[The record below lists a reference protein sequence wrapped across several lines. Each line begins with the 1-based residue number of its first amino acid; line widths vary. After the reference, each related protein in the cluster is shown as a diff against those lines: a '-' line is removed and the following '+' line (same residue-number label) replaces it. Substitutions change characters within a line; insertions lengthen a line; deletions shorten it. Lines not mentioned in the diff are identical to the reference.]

1 MRDDISRPGPRILA
15 LGDSLTAGYGLAQ
28 RDSFVRQLEALLV
41 ERHGAATVHQAGVSG
56 DTSAD
61 GLRRLPRVLAG
72 LGVKPD
78 LAIVEFGAN
87 DLLQGVSP
95 DRMRANLDAMLVEL
109 GRCGIPV
116 LVAGM
121 KAPTWLGA
129 FTYGFDAVFPAL
141 AEAHGAALYPFFLD
155 GVVGDPTLTLM
166 DGLHPNARAIGIIV
180 RRMLPFVEAAL
191 ETARGIKV

>member
-1 MRDDISRPGPRILA
+1 MTTDASRSGPRILA
-15 LGDSLTAGYGLAQ
+15 LGDSLTAGYGLASG
-28 RDSFVRQLEALLV
+28 DSFARRLEAALA

-87 DLLQGVSP
+87 DMLQGVSP

-121 KAPTWLGA
+121 KAPVWLGVYTA
-129 FTYGFDAVFPAL
+129 SFDAVFPAL
-141 AEAHGAALYPFFLD
+141 AEAHGASLYPFFLD

-180 RRMLPFVEAAL
+180 GRMLPYVQAAL
-191 ETARGIKV
+191 AKAAA

>member
-1 MRDDISRPGPRILA
+1 MTGDALHTGPRVLA
-15 LGDSLTAGYGLAQ
+15 LGDSLTAGYGLGP
-28 RDSFVRQLEALLV
+28 RESFAAQLEALLV
-41 ERHGAATVHQAGVSG
+41 ERYGAATVHQAGVSG

-95 DRMRANLDAMLVEL
+95 DRMRANLDAMLTEL

-121 KAPTWLGA
+121 KAPTMWAA
-129 FTYGFDAVFPAL
+129 FTIGFDAVFPAV
-141 AEAHGAALYPFFLD
+141 AKAHGAALYPFFMD
-155 GVVGDPTLTLM
+155 GVMGDPTLTLF
-166 DGLHPNARAIGIIV
+166 DGLHPNARAIGIIA

-191 ETARGIKV
+191 AANNAAI

>member
-1 MRDDISRPGPRILA
+1 MTTDASQHGPRILA
-15 LGDSLTAGYGLAQ
+15 LGDSLTAGYGLSTQ
-28 RDSFVRQLEALLV
+28 DSFVRRLEAALA

-87 DLLQGVSP
+87 DMLQGVSP
-95 DRMRANLDAMLVEL
+95 ERMRANLDAMLVEL

-121 KAPTWLGA
+121 KAPVWMGVFA
-129 FTYGFDAVFPAL
+129 ASFDKVFPAV
-141 AEAHGAALYPFFLD
+141 AEAHGASLYPFFLD

-166 DGLHPNARAIGIIV
+166 DGLHPNARAIGIV
-180 RRMLPFVEAAL
+180 VDRMLPFVEAAL
-191 ETARGIKV
+191 VKAVV

>member
-1 MRDDISRPGPRILA
+1 MTTDASRSGPRILA
-15 LGDSLTAGYGLAQ
+15 LGDSLTAGYGLASG
-28 RDSFVRQLEALLV
+28 DSFARRLEAALV
-41 ERHGAATVHQAGVSG
+41 ERHGVATVHQAGVSG

-87 DLLQGVSP
+87 DMLQGVSP
-95 DRMRANLDAMLVEL
+95 DRMHANLDAMLVEL

-121 KAPTWLGA
+121 KAPVWLGVYTA
-129 FTYGFDAVFPAL
+129 SFDAVFPAL
-141 AEAHGAALYPFFLD
+141 AEAHGASLYPFFLD

-180 RRMLPFVEAAL
+180 GRMLPYVQAAL
-191 ETARGIKV
+191 AKAAA

>member
-1 MRDDISRPGPRILA
+1 MTIDASLSHPRILA
-15 LGDSLTAGYGLAQ
+15 LGDSLTAGYGLAPG
-28 RDSFVRQLEALLV
+28 DSFARQLEAALA

-72 LGVKPD
+72 LGAKPD

-87 DLLQGVSP
+87 DMLQGVSP
-95 DRMRANLDAMLVEL
+95 DRMRTNLDAILTEL
-109 GRCGIPV
+109 GRCGIAV

-121 KAPTWLGA
+121 KAPPWLGA
-129 FTYGFDAVFPAL
+129 YTASFDAVFAAL
-141 AEAHGAALYPFFLD
+141 AEAHGASLYPFFLD

-180 RRMLPFVEAAL
+180 DRMLPYVEAAL
-191 ETARGIKV
+191 AKARAAA